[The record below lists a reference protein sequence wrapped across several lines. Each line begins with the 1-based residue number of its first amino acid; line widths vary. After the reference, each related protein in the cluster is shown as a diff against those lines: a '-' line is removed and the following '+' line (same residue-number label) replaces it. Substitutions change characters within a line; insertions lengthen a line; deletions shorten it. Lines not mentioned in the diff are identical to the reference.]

1 MHIWIVILCMDFIII
16 YNVKNC
22 MFMVQLFFSWNCR
35 FYLFFVT
42 MNMVNVQNDSFEHCT
57 PSRNLTVSQKKI
69 DQLEIYSLQTLNK
82 SL

>member
-1 MHIWIVILCMDFIII
+1 MYGFYYCI
-16 YNVKNC
+16 YNIKNC
-22 MFMVQLFFSWNCR
+22 MFMLQLFFSLNYR
-35 FYLFFVT
+35 FYLFSVT